1 MVAVLQTKPRKVEA
15 LRQSSRRARP
25 LETGGFGIPA
35 RPIAGLQKQPPTP
48 PLKGPRE
55 QLSPKAGFSGFLPLL
70 GVRPNLLREMC
81 SCPIER
87 DERTERGVLEFCPT
101 ETTFC
106 SPTPIPFS
114 SNEPSILHEGKGSCT
129 KMCRSPSHLRI
140 AISSPASVSLPVKRE
155 VRADV
160 IKS

>member
-1 MVAVLQTKPRKVEA
+1 MIAVLQTKPRKVGA
-15 LRQSSRRARP
+15 VIQASQAPGNRRVRDPRQTHCWAAETAPNSFAERP
-25 LETGGFGIPA
+25 QGT
-35 RPIAGLQKQPPTP
+35 TV
-48 PLKGPRE
+48 
-55 QLSPKAGFSGFLPLL
+55 SPKAGFSGFLPLL

-81 SCPIER
+81 SSCPIER
-87 DERTERGVLEFCPT
+87 EERTERGVLDFCPT

-114 SNEPSILHEGKGSCT
+114 SNEPSILHDGKGSCT